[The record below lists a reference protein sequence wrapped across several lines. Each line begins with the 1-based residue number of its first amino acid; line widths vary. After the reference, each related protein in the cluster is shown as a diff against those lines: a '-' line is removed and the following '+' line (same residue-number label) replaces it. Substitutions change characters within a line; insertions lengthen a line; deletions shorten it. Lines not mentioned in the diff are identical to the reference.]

1 MLHNDRYSD
10 DDDAFSFRDKCSH
23 LFMAGINKH
32 LKYVLTQ
39 HTKTNAHPPPMPNTH
54 THTPRRTPTQ
64 KRYWHWV
71 LRQNSRGGN
80 VLPTK
85 QNAVY
90 PVLTTKTIK
99 IHNNNNN
106 NNNTNKNISIT
117 ITIDIDIETIHGIKN
132 NSKPLFVV
140 QSSMTLASSCK
151 QFVFPP
157 NGKFSTSH
165 AASIS
170 TEIHGNPI
178 LIEFAFKKQMEN

>member
-1 MLHNDRYSD
+1 
-10 DDDAFSFRDKCSH
+10 
-23 LFMAGINKH
+23 
-32 LKYVLTQ
+32 
-39 HTKTNAHPPPMPNTH
+39 
-54 THTPRRTPTQ
+54 
-64 KRYWHWV
+64 
-71 LRQNSRGGN
+71 